1 VFLHLFWFQR
11 SSFDVS
17 IDCANLL
24 IDKMILLIVK
34 KKQRVDELSD
44 KVVEVIRVTDDI
56 EIINRY
62 NFQGNNFTPT
72 KVCDLAFVIVLLIF
86 CLTLYH
92 DQSLKCL

>member
-1 VFLHLFWFQR
+1 
-11 SSFDVS
+11 
-17 IDCANLL
+17 
-24 IDKMILLIVK
+24 
-34 KKQRVDELSD
+34 
-44 KVVEVIRVTDDI
+44 VTDDI